1 MASCAS
7 RLAPT
12 LCWAAARTDIIC
24 CAVHWFLEPDLSET
38 LLILKM
44 ATVRK
49 VIMSPA
55 LRSGPHAALEYNW
68 AGSSRTGGGSLG
80 VFTLGGIPAAALP
93 SPPLPTRVGMEQGR
107 EAMRQSRVHIS
118 AHVEELTWCS
128 TTPFSQFLPAPSPH
142 QDVAGLTDG
151 LLVSS
156 WRQPSHGSC
165 QSSVCAMAVIEYASS

>member
-55 LRSGPHAALEYNW
+55 LRSGPHAALEYN
-68 AGSSRTGGGSLG
+68 
-80 VFTLGGIPAAALP
+80 
-93 SPPLPTRVGMEQGR
+93 
-107 EAMRQSRVHIS
+107 
-118 AHVEELTWCS
+118 
-128 TTPFSQFLPAPSPH
+128 
-142 QDVAGLTDG
+142 
-151 LLVSS
+151 
-156 WRQPSHGSC
+156 
-165 QSSVCAMAVIEYASS
+165 